1 MKINEKTLRKMILS
15 ELDYIVQG
23 AYGAFNVDHP
33 ELEHKKSPIQT
44 AVNAIL
50 GNLKQIEKIVRT
62 DDGLD
67 RKTLVSMKEKTLG
80 DVYQAISYVESTI
93 DDLLRD
99 KK

>member
-23 AYGAFNVDHP
+23 AYGAFSVDHP

-44 AVNAIL
+44 EVNAIL

>member
-1 MKINEKTLRKMILS
+1 MKINEKMLRDMILS
-15 ELDYIVQG
+15 ELDYIVPG
-23 AYGAFNVDHP
+23 AYGAFRTDHP
-33 ELEHKKSPIQT
+33 DLEHKMSPIHSQ
-44 AVNAIL
+44 VDAIL

-67 RKTLVSMKEKTLG
+67 RKTLVNMKEKILG
-80 DVYQAISYVESTI
+80 DIYQGASFVESTI

>member
-1 MKINEKTLRKMILS
+1 MKISKETLEEIILQ

-44 AVNAIL
+44 EVNAIL
-50 GNLKQIEKIVRT
+50 GNLKQIDKIVRT

-67 RKTLVSMKEKTLG
+67 RKTLVSMKEKALG
-80 DVYQAISYVESTI
+80 DLYQGISYVESTI